1 MLGSIETNG
10 PPFSDVQFS
19 IFNVVLPSYRHRY
32 RKEKCH
38 ALFFSILFIESLCK
52 NYLFL
57 WKYFLEYIR
66 TSLARG
72 QVRRLGLGPSSRQGA
87 HETGDITLLSSPSPR
102 GGAKLSRVSA
112 RVALAPPRPAAPRP
126 RLGPEIRCPRSRRG
140 LKLWFALGM
149 AAVGEMRF
157 GSGSFRGWRYE
168 VEE

>member
-1 MLGSIETNG
+1 MLLPVLYNEWLRDGKCL
-10 PPFSDVQFS
+10 VQGHFDLKS
-19 IFNVVLPSYRHRY
+19 SAIVLMTP
-32 RKEKCH
+32 
-38 ALFFSILFIESLCK
+38 
-52 NYLFL
+52 
-57 WKYFLEYIR
+57 
-66 TSLARG
+66 
-72 QVRRLGLGPSSRQGA
+72 LGLPGQGSGAETWVGAELRQGA